1 MQGSVQRQGKMG
13 IYFVVNAMK
22 NIMYRLPSEMLPI
35 IVFIFT
41 YFLGTLYA
49 ALSFIYISV
58 CTMYIQVNCVR
69 L

>member
-41 YFLGTLYA
+41 SFLWTLYA